1 MNKKEIEVNARTVD
15 EAVESALVQLG
26 ATKNEVEI
34 DVVKKGRMGVLG
46 VGAEEARVKVR
57 FLDSKKQQN
66 NIAEEAK
73 IVLETLIGY
82 LGLTAD
88 IQIVDSEEEN
98 QPITLNI
105 QGDDLGVL
113 IGRRGQALSSL
124 QYMVKLIIAEKFK
137 LWAPIT
143 VDIED
148 YKKRRYNALK
158 NLALRVADQVKT
170 SRRSMN
176 LEPMP
181 ADERRIIHLA
191 LAEHPDVS
199 THSID
204 FGEKRKV
211 VVQLRKHH

>member
-1 MNKKEIEVNARTVD
+1 VNRKEIEVNARTVD

-26 ATKNEVEI
+26 ATKNQVEI
-34 DVVKKGRMGVLG
+34 DVVKKGRSGVLG

-57 FLDSKKQQN
+57 FMDDEAEQGD
-66 NIAEEAK
+66 IAEEAK
-73 IVLETLIGY
+73 IVLETLLNH
-82 LGLTAD
+82 LGLEAEIKI
-88 IQIVDSEEEN
+88 IQSEEDN
-98 QPITLNI
+98 QQITLNI
-105 QGDDLGVL
+105 EGDDLGVL

-124 QYMVKLIIAEKFK
+124 QYMVKLIVAEKFK

-143 VDIED
+143 VDIEG

-158 NLALRVADQVKT
+158 NLALRVAEQVKT

-204 FGEKRKV
+204 FGERRKV
-211 VVQLRKHH
+211 VIQLRKHH